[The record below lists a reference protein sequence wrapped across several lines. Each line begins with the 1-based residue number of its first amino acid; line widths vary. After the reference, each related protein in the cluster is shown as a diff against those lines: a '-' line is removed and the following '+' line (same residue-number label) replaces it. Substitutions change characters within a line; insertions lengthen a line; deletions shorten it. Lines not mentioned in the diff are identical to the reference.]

1 MVAFSLVSQSAEPY
15 KALFAAPSTT
25 QANQSSN
32 AATTREL
39 RGHRSKVHAVAWSP
53 GAGSLLATGSTDHS
67 IRLFSTEHLA
77 RQADLVDSRGTTS
90 LEMKETHGESV
101 DALAWCPSSNHHSGE
116 DYNYILASASADKT
130 VRLWDTR
137 TRECQA
143 RIPTTGENINI
154 CWSPDGQLVLSGSK
168 DDCVSVV
175 DVRMAKVRAK
185 AQFEVETNE
194 LFWAKAPTDASPGHP
209 FDCDDVY
216 MATGNGSVAI
226 YQFCTSRE
234 DAPFRL
240 EGELA
245 GHTAGCYCLD
255 LAGPWMAVGGA
266 DSLVSIW
273 HRCSLDNSAVSREEH
288 NAKDMWHCVRTMGT
302 LEFPVRAV
310 SLSHDAAL
318 VAAGSEDKH
327 IAIWHTQTG
336 VPCHLLPIRAEL
348 NTLEWHPT
356 RMLLAWSADEVDA
369 RTGRSEGNV
378 RVWIGG
384 NDGSIIPSAIH
395 SFAKH

>member
-1 MVAFSLVSQSAEPY
+1 M
-15 KALFAAPSTT
+15 
-25 QANQSSN
+25 
-32 AATTREL
+32 
-39 RGHRSKVHAVAWSP
+39 HAVAWSP

-77 RQADLVDSRGTTS
+77 RQADLVDSRSNGS
-90 LEMKETHGESV
+90 LEMKETHAESV

-116 DYNYILASASADKT
+116 DQSCILASASADKT

-143 RIPTTGENINI
+143 RIPTTGENINV

-194 LFWAKAPTDASPGHP
+194 LFWANTPSSMPCAHQHSLA
-209 FDCDDVY
+209 CDDYVY
-216 MATGNGSVAI
+216 MATGNGTVAI
-226 YQFCTSRE
+226 YRFNDTSE
-234 DAPFRL
+234 DAPFKL

-255 LAGPWMAVGGA
+255 LTGPWMAVGGA

-273 HRCSLDNSAVSREEH
+273 HRRGPDDSAASREKEH

-310 SLSHDAAL
+310 SFSHDAAL

-336 VPCHLLPIRAEL
+336 TPCHLLPTRAEL

-384 NDGSIIPSAIH
+384 NDGSTLSTAVH
-395 SFAKH
+395 SFVKH